1 MEEVLEELKKAI
13 RKESPYMS
21 SGATLN
27 VKNKE
32 WNDALYFAIKKLE
45 SSKTHT
51 DKVVIPQFVA
61 DLIEYYK
68 GQGDSLGE
76 LLAHIEY
83 DDVFKI
89 NLEMLRK
96 VVEWV
101 YPDDFSDSE
110 DRIDLI
116 ARAWLD
122 GYEVEKEKLYI
133 IKFAPSIYGTPTY
146 GSIGVQNGKKIMQ
159 SVYGS
164 QEGIIP
170 NQYTRREIEEVDSK
184 YMIFAEEV
192 TE

>member
-1 MEEVLEELKKAI
+1 MEEILKELKSAI
-13 RKESPYMS
+13 KTELPYMS

-27 VKNKE
+27 IKNKE

-45 SSKTHT
+45 SLKSHT
-51 DKVVIPQFVA
+51 DKVVIPNFVA
-61 DLIEYYK
+61 DL
-68 GQGDSLGE
+68 
-76 LLAHIEY
+76 IEY

-101 YPDDFSDSE
+101 YPDDFSDSK
-110 DRIDLI
+110 DRINLI
-116 ARAWLD
+116 ARAWLY

-146 GSIGVQNGKKIMQ
+146 GSIGTQNGKKIMQ
-159 SVYGS
+159 TVYGS

-170 NQYTRREIEEVDSK
+170 NQYTRREIEEVGSE

>member
-1 MEEVLEELKKAI
+1 MEEILKELKSAI
-13 RKESPYMS
+13 KTELPYMS
-21 SGATLN
+21 WGATLN
-27 VKNKE
+27 IKNKE

-45 SSKTHT
+45 SLKSHT
-51 DKVVIPQFVA
+51 DKVVIPNFVA

-68 GQGDSLGE
+68 SQGDSLGE

-101 YPDDFSDSE
+101 YPDDFSDSK
-110 DRIDLI
+110 DRINLI
-116 ARAWLD
+116 ARAWLY

-146 GSIGVQNGKKIMQ
+146 GSIGTQNGKKIMQ
-159 SVYGS
+159 TVYGS

-170 NQYTRREIEEVDSK
+170 NQYTRREIEEVGSE

>member
-21 SGATLN
+21 CDGTLN
-27 VKNKE
+27 IKNRE
-32 WNDALYFAIKKLE
+32 WNDALHFAIKKLE

-61 DLIEYYK
+61 DCIEHYK
-68 GQGDSLGE
+68 RAENSLGE

-83 DDVFKI
+83 E
-89 NLEMLRK
+89 NLLKPKLKMVSK
-96 VVEWV
+96 VMEWV
-101 YPDDFSDSE
+101 YPDDFSDNE

-122 GYEVEKEKLYI
+122 GYTIEKEPQWVVKDDTGYLSYLQFSI
-133 IKFAPSIYGTPTY
+133 PDIYELETSLDKNDAYKFNSKSKADLIADLVNGT
-146 GSIGVQNGKKIMQ
+146 
-159 SVYGS
+159 
-164 QEGIIP
+164 
-170 NQYTRREIEEVDSK
+170 
-184 YMIFAEEV
+184 AEEV